1 MSFASQLS
9 NSVAFAVHSATYNP
23 EAEAYAKKQEDALA
37 AQEAELAKKAQEA
50 EAAKER
56 AKAAAEAAAAKQVEE
71 QRRTFSLPRM
81 IGRVFQYTFYAV
93 MIAGL
98 VLMSLASASYAV
110 NLNLYRPWIQ
120 RIFYAFYGFFFSV
133 ISFPYIVFYRR
144 WWLGHTIPSY
154 GLLPIFEQGEASSFV
169 HSYMPFLVFTA
180 DEHVKDTMEWEYR
193 LESNKD
199 PTKGG
204 VLN

>member
-23 EAEAYAKKQEDALA
+23 EAEAYAKKQEEAKAEKA
-37 AQEAELAKKAQEA
+37 AEQTQKEKEAA
-50 EAAKER
+50 EAKER
-56 AKAAAEAAAAKQVEE
+56 AKAAAEAAAAKEADE
-71 QRRTFSLPRM
+71 QRRTFSVSRL

-93 MIAGL
+93 IIAGL

-110 NLNLYRPWIQ
+110 NMNLYRPWIQ
-120 RIFYAFYGFFFSV
+120 RLFYAFYGFFFSF

-154 GLLPIFEQGEASSFV
+154 GILPLFERGEASGFV
-169 HSYMPFLVFTA
+169 QSYLPFLVFTA
-180 DEHVKDTMEWEYR
+180 DEHVNDTMEWEQSPAKQAG
-193 LESNKD
+193 E
-199 PTKGG
+199 
-204 VLN
+204 